1 MAEAGARATGFG
13 LRGRFVV
20 AMLAVV
26 AILGIGFYTA
36 VRLGQETMERVAVG
50 ERLDDEFVEH
60 LELIRINPA
69 QPAIPSHPDFH
80 GYLVRPGTADEAA
93 LPKALL
99 RIRPG
104 HRREVRIDGHSYYAG
119 CEPTADG
126 ALLYLLLDV
135 ERIETLEAQLLRLAW
150 IFIPT
155 AMALA
160 IAAALGLSRLVIG
173 PVSRL
178 AAKVTSLQ
186 PGRPHEP
193 LALDV
198 ADREIGTIARA
209 LDRYVERVE
218 AFVQREQAFT
228 EDASHELRTPLA
240 VILSALPLL
249 LEDVGDAPRAR
260 ERLARIERAS
270 RRMHETI
277 EALLFLAREDG
288 SVEAVDCA
296 LDERVHETIAELRHG
311 LGPKPVQLE
320 VDAEPTRVQGP
331 PALIA
336 SVVHNLVANALHHTE
351 RGWVRV
357 SLRDRVLTVADT
369 GRGIPPEDLDRIFE
383 RRFRGSASAGLGLGL
398 YLVRRIIRR
407 LSWDIAV
414 ESTSSGTR
422 FHVRL
427 PELPVTPGPTQ
438 T

>member
-1 MAEAGARATGFG
+1 MPEPRTRSHRFG
-13 LRGRFVV
+13 LRARFIA

-26 AILGIGFYTA
+26 AILGVGFYSA
-36 VRLGQETMERVAVG
+36 VRLGQETMERVAIG

-60 LELIRINPA
+60 LELVRDSPANPA
-69 QPAIPSHPDFH
+69 LPAHPDFR
-80 GYLVRPGTADEAA
+80 GYLVRPGTRAA
-93 LPKALL
+93 ESIPRGLL
-99 RIRPG
+99 RIEPG
-104 HRREVRIDGHSYYAG
+104 HRRELRIDGHAYYAG
-119 CEPTADG
+119 CEETADG
-126 ALLYLLLDV
+126 GRLYLLLDV

-150 IFIPT
+150 IFIPS
-155 AMALA
+155 AMVLA
-160 IAAALGLSRLVIG
+160 IVVAIGLSRLVIG

-178 AAKVTSLQ
+178 AAKVAHLQ
-186 PGRPHEP
+186 PGRPHEA
-193 LALDV
+193 LAADV
-198 ADREIGTIARA
+198 ADREIGTIASA

-228 EDASHELRTPLA
+228 EDAGHELRTPLA

-249 LEDVGDAPRAR
+249 QQDLADSPRAL
-260 ERLARIERAS
+260 ERLGRIERAA

-288 SVEAVDCA
+288 AAPMVDCA
-296 LDERVHETIAELRHG
+296 LDDRVHETVAELRHT
-311 LGPKPVQLE
+311 LGAKPVLLE
-320 VDAEPTRVQGP
+320 VDTEPTHVQGP

-357 SLRDRVLTVADT
+357 SLRDRVLTVADS
-369 GRGIPPEDLDRIFE
+369 GRGIPPEELDRIFE

-398 YLVRRIIRR
+398 YLVRRITQR
-407 LSWDIAV
+407 LGWDIGV

-427 PELPVTPGPTQ
+427 PAPTQ